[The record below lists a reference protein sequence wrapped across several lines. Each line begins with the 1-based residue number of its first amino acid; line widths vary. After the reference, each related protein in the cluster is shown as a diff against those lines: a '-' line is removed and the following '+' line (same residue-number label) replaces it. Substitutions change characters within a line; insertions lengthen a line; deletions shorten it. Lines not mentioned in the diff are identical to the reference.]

1 MIVET
6 TTQIISGV
14 VSLGVIAAYIGLG
27 SGLASIGAL
36 LAVGGTAIVMLVGL
50 VWYPIKQVLRKWRA
64 RRANENPADEPPA
77 PTG

>member
-6 TTQIISGV
+6 TTQIISSV
-14 VSLGVIAAYIGLG
+14 VPLGIIIVAYIGLG

-50 VWYPIKQVLRKWRA
+50 VWYPIKQVIRKWRA
-64 RRANENPADEPPA
+64 RRAHESLDAAD
-77 PTG
+77 